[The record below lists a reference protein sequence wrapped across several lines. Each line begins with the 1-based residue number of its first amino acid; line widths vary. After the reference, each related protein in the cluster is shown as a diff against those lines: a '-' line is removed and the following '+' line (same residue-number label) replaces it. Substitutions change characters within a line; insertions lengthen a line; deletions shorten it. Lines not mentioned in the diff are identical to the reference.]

1 MASVLPQALNL
12 IFQFL
17 DSFAFLVLSAIG
29 LAIIF
34 GMMGVINLAHGEF
47 ITVGAYGTAL
57 SFNAGIPLPLS
68 MLFGVVLTTAFGVI
82 VELTVVRR
90 LYGRLLDSMV
100 ATWGISL
107 IMIQGLRVVFG
118 SSLDSIGTPLGTI
131 QYGGFSYSTYRVSLA
146 AASVALLGVLY
157 WLFTS
162 TQFGTRARATIQD
175 EEMSR
180 ALGVD
185 TNRMY
190 LFTFGIG
197 SALAGL
203 TGALYAPTITLVPGL
218 GSSFLV
224 EAFVAV
230 VVGGASVLVGTVGA
244 GALLGGVNALF
255 SNLFGTFF
263 GQIAMLLTTILV
275 IRILPQGITG
285 LVDRIGGEA

>member
-1 MASVLPQALNL
+1 MSYLLPQALNL

-57 SFNAGIPLPLS
+57 SFNAGVPLPLS
-68 MLFGVVLTTAFGVI
+68 MLFGIVLTLVFGII
-82 VELTVVRR
+82 VEFSIIRR
-90 LYGRLLDSMV
+90 FYGRLLDSMV

-131 QYGGFSYSTYRVSLA
+131 QYGQFSYSTYRVSLA
-146 AASVALLGVLY
+146 VASLALLGGLY
-157 WLFTS
+157 WLFIN

-185 TNRMY
+185 TSRMY

-203 TGALYAPTITLVPGL
+203 TGALYAPTVTLVPGL

-224 EAFVAV
+224 DAFVTV
-230 VVGGASVLVGTVGA
+230 VVGGASVLVGTIGA

-263 GQIAMLLTTILV
+263 GQIAMLLTTIFV
-275 IRILPQGITG
+275 IRILPQGLTN
-285 LVDRIGGEA
+285 LVDRFGGET